1 MRIKLDENLPAEL
14 VEDLAAMGHDA
25 DTVASEGLA
34 GFSDHRVVRA
44 ASSAD
49 RVLFTLD
56 KGIGDVRRHP
66 LRHHAGVVLFHL
78 RRQGPRAVRVV
89 VLDAIARLIDDVGPG
104 RLVVVSEAA
113 IRTRG

>member
-25 DTVASEGLA
+25 DTVASEGLT
-34 GFSDHRVVRA
+34 GLSDDRIVRA
-44 ASSAD
+44 SSGTG

-66 LRHHAGVVLFHL
+66 PRHHEGIVLFRL
-78 RRQGPRAVRVV
+78 QRQGPRAVRAIIVDAMAR
-89 VLDAIARLIDDVGPG
+89 LTDAIGPG
-104 RLVVVSEAA
+104 RLIVVTEAA